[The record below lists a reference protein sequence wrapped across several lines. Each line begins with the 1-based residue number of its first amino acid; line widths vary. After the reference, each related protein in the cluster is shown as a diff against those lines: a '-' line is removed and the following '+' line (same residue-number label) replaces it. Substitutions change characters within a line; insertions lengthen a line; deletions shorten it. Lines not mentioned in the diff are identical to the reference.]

1 MMVKTGDRIRVDG
14 AEATV
19 TARHAAGKHTRYT
32 LSDGRVMHDLQ
43 KRDDVEVL
51 AGKAP
56 ALREKKDARV
66 FSVPTV
72 EVEMPKLDED
82 RKVVLGGGHGL
93 MRPQPTGTVED
104 VRSETSNGEDLLD

>member
-51 AGKAP
+51 AP
-56 ALREKKDARV
+56 EPKKLEPKRSWRV
-66 FSVPTV
+66 PSV
-72 EVEMPKLDED
+72 E
-82 RKVVLGGGHGL
+82 
-93 MRPQPTGTVED
+93 TGTVED
-104 VRSETSNGEDLLD
+104 VRDETTNGEDLLD